1 MSIKN
6 AIKKLKIGASIILA
20 DIYSEGDPME
30 LVKNPNPDGH
40 NKMITRKAARQW
52 LEYNKPGAGAKIQSK
67 KPGHSFTKQPYHS
80 I

>member
-1 MSIKN
+1 MNFKD
-6 AIKKLKIGASIILA
+6 AIKKLKIGASIIIA
-20 DIYSEGDPME
+20 DQYSEGDPME

-52 LEYNKPGAGAKIQSK
+52 LEYNKPGAKPQSK
-67 KPGHSFTKQPYHS
+67 SGGHSFTKQPYHS